1 MDNIKSFC
9 VKFVFSVKLLRNS
22 IICGD
27 ILKIDLHMHSTFSDG
42 TLTVP
47 QIVDFAKKNDF
58 EYISVTDHNN
68 FQSVG
73 VLKETVG
80 ELPHKI
86 AGIELSTKHNG
97 KKLHLLGYFN
107 VNSDFSSEKFA
118 PLTALLDREAESKAV
133 QVRQMIDNLSVDY
146 DVNYDEFLSMLNGD
160 GFINRVHIARYLTDK
175 GITESVSNAFKTI
188 INTKS
193 KYFVKRRE
201 MTFEE
206 GLDAVVQCGGLP
218 SIAHFV
224 EYGFTDEEIDEIA
237 TITAKATDTV
247 GVELWHYKQN
257 ADFRRQIIDRCK
269 KYDNLNIVFTAGSDF
284 HGANKVQNIGEIS
297 PDELTAE
304 EKRFFDDQI
313 KHTIEVFKSR
323 NIIKD
328 RD

>member
-9 VKFVFSVKLLRNS
+9 VKFVFSVKLLRNF

-206 GLDAVVQCGGLP
+206 GLNAVVRCGGLP

-257 ADFRRQIIDRCK
+257 ADLRRQIIDRCK

-313 KHTIEVFKSR
+313 KHTLEVFKNR

>member
-1 MDNIKSFC
+1 M
-9 VKFVFSVKLLRNS
+9 
-22 IICGD
+22 
-27 ILKIDLHMHSTFSDG
+27 KIDMHMHSTFSDG
-42 TLTVP
+42 TFTVP
-47 QIVDFAKKNDF
+47 QIVEFARKNNF
-58 EYISVTDHNN
+58 EYVAITDHNSI
-68 FQSVG
+68 QSVD
-73 VLKETVG
+73 VLKEMTG

-107 VNSDFSSEKFA
+107 MKDDFDSEKFA
-118 PLTALLDREAESKAV
+118 PLRALLDREAESKSV
-133 QVRQMIDNLSVDY
+133 QVRQMIDNLSADF
-146 DVNYDEFLSMLNGD
+146 DVSYDEFLSMLNGD
-160 GFINRVHIARYLTDK
+160 GFVNRVHIARYLTDK

-206 GLDAVVQCGGLP
+206 GLYAIVQCGGIP

-237 TITAKATDTV
+237 AITAKATDTV

-257 ADFRRQIIDRCK
+257 ADFRKQIINRCK
-269 KYDNLNIVFTAGSDF
+269 KYNNLNIIFTAGSDF

-304 EKRFFDDQI
+304 EQRFFDNQI
-313 KHTIEVFKSR
+313 KHTLEVFKNR

>member
-1 MDNIKSFC
+1 M
-9 VKFVFSVKLLRNS
+9 
-22 IICGD
+22 
-27 ILKIDLHMHSTFSDG
+27 KIDMHMHSTFSDG
-42 TLTVP
+42 TFTVP
-47 QIVDFAKKNDF
+47 QIVEFARKNNF
-58 EYISVTDHNN
+58 EYVAITDHNN
-68 FQSVG
+68 IQSVD
-73 VLKETVG
+73 VLKETAG

-107 VNSDFSSEKFA
+107 MKDDFDSKKFA
-118 PLTALLDREAESKAV
+118 PLRALLDREAESKSV
-133 QVRQMIDNLSVDY
+133 QVRQMIDNLSADF
-146 DVNYDEFLSMLNGD
+146 DVSYDEFLSMLNGD
-160 GFINRVHIARYLTDK
+160 GFVNRVHIARYLTDK
-175 GITESVSNAFKTI
+175 GITESVSSAFKTV

-206 GLDAVVQCGGLP
+206 GLNAIVQCGGIP

-224 EYGFTDEEIDEIA
+224 EYRFTDEEIDEIA
-237 TITAKATDTV
+237 AITAKVTDTV

-257 ADFRRQIIDRCK
+257 ADFRKQIINRCK
-269 KYDNLNIVFTAGSDF
+269 KYNNLNIVFTAGSDF

-304 EKRFFDDQI
+304 EQRFFDEQI
-313 KHTIEVFKSR
+313 KHTLEVFKNR

>member
-1 MDNIKSFC
+1 M
-9 VKFVFSVKLLRNS
+9 
-22 IICGD
+22 
-27 ILKIDLHMHSTFSDG
+27 KIDMHMHSTFSDG
-42 TLTVP
+42 TFTVP
-47 QIVDFAKKNDF
+47 QIVEFARKNNF
-58 EYISVTDHNN
+58 EYVAITDHNSI
-68 FQSVG
+68 QSVD
-73 VLKETVG
+73 VLKGMTG

-107 VNSDFSSEKFA
+107 MKDDFDSEKFA
-118 PLTALLDREAESKAV
+118 FLRALLDREAKSKSV
-133 QVRQMIDNLSVDY
+133 QVRQMIDNLSADF
-146 DVNYDEFLSMLNGD
+146 DVSYDEFLSMLNGD
-160 GFINRVHIARYLTDK
+160 GFVNRVHIARYLTDK
-175 GITESVSNAFKTI
+175 GITESVSSAFKTV

-206 GLDAVVQCGGLP
+206 GLYAIVQCGGIP

-237 TITAKATDTV
+237 AITAKATDTV

-257 ADFRRQIIDRCK
+257 ADFRKLIVDRCK
-269 KYDNLNIVFTAGSDF
+269 KYNNLNIIFTAGSDF

-297 PDELTAE
+297 PDGLTAE
-304 EKRFFDDQI
+304 EQRFFDNQI
-313 KHTIEVFKSR
+313 KHTLEVFKNR

>member
-1 MDNIKSFC
+1 MK
-9 VKFVFSVKLLRNS
+9 V
-22 IICGD
+22 
-27 ILKIDLHMHSTFSDG
+27 DLHIHSTFSDG

-47 QIVDFAKKNDF
+47 QIVEFARENNF
-58 EYISVTDHNN
+58 EYIAITDHNN

-73 VLKETVG
+73 VLKGMTD

-107 VNSDFSSEKFA
+107 VNSDFDSEKFA
-118 PLTALLDREAESKAV
+118 PLRALIDREAESKSV
-133 QVRQMIDNLSVDY
+133 QVRQMIDNLSVDF
-146 DVNYDEFLSMLNGD
+146 DVSYDEFLSMLNGD
-160 GFINRVHIARYLTDK
+160 GFVNRVHIARYLTDK
-175 GITESVSNAFKTI
+175 GITDSVSNAFKTI

-206 GLDAVVQCGGLP
+206 GLYAVVQCGGLP

-224 EYGFTDEEIDEIA
+224 EYRFTDEEIDEIA
-237 TITAKATDTV
+237 TITADATDTV

-269 KYDNLNIVFTAGSDF
+269 KYNDLNIVFTAGSDF

-297 PDELTAE
+297 PDKLSAE
-304 EKRFFDDQI
+304 EQRFFDDQI
-313 KHTIEVFKSR
+313 KHTLEVFKNI
-323 NIIKD
+323 NII
-328 RD
+328 

>member
-1 MDNIKSFC
+1 M
-9 VKFVFSVKLLRNS
+9 
-22 IICGD
+22 
-27 ILKIDLHMHSTFSDG
+27 KIDMHMHSTFSDG
-42 TLTVP
+42 TFTVP
-47 QIVDFAKKNDF
+47 QIVEFARKNNF
-58 EYISVTDHNN
+58 EYVAITDHNSI
-68 FQSVG
+68 QSVD
-73 VLKETVG
+73 VLKEMTG

-107 VNSDFSSEKFA
+107 MKDDFDSEKFA
-118 PLTALLDREAESKAV
+118 PLRALLDREAKSKSV
-133 QVRQMIDNLSVDY
+133 QVRQMIDNLSADF
-146 DVNYDEFLSMLNGD
+146 DVSYDEFLSMLNGD
-160 GFINRVHIARYLTDK
+160 GFVNRVHIARYLTDK
-175 GITESVSNAFKTI
+175 GITDSVSSAFKTV

-206 GLDAVVQCGGLP
+206 GLYAIVQCGGIP

-237 TITAKATDTV
+237 AITAKATDTV

-257 ADFRRQIIDRCK
+257 ADFRKQIIDRCK
-269 KYDNLNIVFTAGSDF
+269 KYNNLNIIFTAGSDF

-304 EKRFFDDQI
+304 EQRFFDNQI
-313 KHTIEVFKSR
+313 KHTLEVFKNR

>member
-1 MDNIKSFC
+1 M
-9 VKFVFSVKLLRNS
+9 
-22 IICGD
+22 
-27 ILKIDLHMHSTFSDG
+27 KIDMHMHSTFSDG
-42 TLTVP
+42 TFTVP
-47 QIVDFAKKNDF
+47 QIVEFARKNNF
-58 EYISVTDHNN
+58 EYVAITDHNSI
-68 FQSVG
+68 QSVD
-73 VLKETVG
+73 VLKEMTG

-107 VNSDFSSEKFA
+107 MKDDFDSKKFA
-118 PLTALLDREAESKAV
+118 PLRALLDREAKSKSV
-133 QVRQMIDNLSVDY
+133 QVRQMIDNLSADF
-146 DVNYDEFLSMLNGD
+146 DVSYDEFLSMLNGD
-160 GFINRVHIARYLTDK
+160 GFVNRVHIARYLTDK
-175 GITESVSNAFKTI
+175 GITDSVSNAFKTV

-201 MTFEE
+201 MSFEE
-206 GLDAVVQCGGLP
+206 GLYAIVQCGGIP

-257 ADFRRQIIDRCK
+257 ADFRKQIIDRCK
-269 KYDNLNIVFTAGSDF
+269 KYNNLNIVFTAGSDF

-304 EKRFFDDQI
+304 EQRFFDEQI
-313 KHTIEVFKSR
+313 KHTLEVFKNR

>member
-1 MDNIKSFC
+1 M
-9 VKFVFSVKLLRNS
+9 
-22 IICGD
+22 
-27 ILKIDLHMHSTFSDG
+27 KIDMHMHSTFSDG
-42 TLTVP
+42 TFTVP
-47 QIVDFAKKNDF
+47 QIVEFARKNNF
-58 EYISVTDHNN
+58 EYVAITDHNSI
-68 FQSVG
+68 QSVD
-73 VLKETVG
+73 VLKEMTG

-107 VNSDFSSEKFA
+107 MKDDFDSEKFA
-118 PLTALLDREAESKAV
+118 SLRALLDREAKSKSV
-133 QVRQMIDNLSVDY
+133 QVRQMIDNLSADF
-146 DVNYDEFLSMLNGD
+146 DVSYDEFLSMLNGD
-160 GFINRVHIARYLTDK
+160 GFVNRVHIARYLTDK
-175 GITESVSNAFKTI
+175 GITESVSNAFKTV

-206 GLDAVVQCGGLP
+206 GLYAIVQCGGIP

-257 ADFRRQIIDRCK
+257 ADFRKQIIDRCK
-269 KYDNLNIVFTAGSDF
+269 KYNNLNIIFTAGSDF

-297 PDELTAE
+297 PDELTVE
-304 EKRFFDDQI
+304 EQRFFDDQI
-313 KHTIEVFKSR
+313 KHTLEVFKSR

>member
-1 MDNIKSFC
+1 M
-9 VKFVFSVKLLRNS
+9 
-22 IICGD
+22 
-27 ILKIDLHMHSTFSDG
+27 KIDMHMHSTFSDG
-42 TLTVP
+42 TFTVP
-47 QIVDFAKKNDF
+47 QIVEFARKNNF
-58 EYISVTDHNN
+58 EYVAITDHNSI
-68 FQSVG
+68 QSVD
-73 VLKETVG
+73 VLKEMTG

-107 VNSDFSSEKFA
+107 MKDDFDSEKFA
-118 PLTALLDREAESKAV
+118 SLRALLDREAKSKSV
-133 QVRQMIDNLSVDY
+133 QVRQMIDNLSADF
-146 DVNYDEFLSMLNGD
+146 DVSYDEFLSMLNGD
-160 GFINRVHIARYLTDK
+160 GFVNRVHIARYLTDK
-175 GITESVSNAFKTI
+175 GITESVSSAFKTV

-206 GLDAVVQCGGLP
+206 GLYAVVQCGGIP

-237 TITAKATDTV
+237 AITAKATDTV

-257 ADFRRQIIDRCK
+257 ADFRKLIVDRCK
-269 KYDNLNIVFTAGSDF
+269 KYSNLNICFTAGSDF

-304 EKRFFDDQI
+304 EQRFFDNQI
-313 KHTIEVFKSR
+313 KHTLEVFKNR

>member
-9 VKFVFSVKLLRNS
+9 VKFVFSVKLLRNF
-22 IICGD
+22 IISGD

-42 TLTVP
+42 TFTVP

-118 PLTALLDREAESKAV
+118 PLTLLLDREAESKAV

-206 GLDAVVQCGGLP
+206 GLNAVVRCGGLP

-297 PDELTAE
+297 PDELTADE
-304 EKRFFDDQI
+304 QRFFDDQI

>member
-1 MDNIKSFC
+1 M
-9 VKFVFSVKLLRNS
+9 
-22 IICGD
+22 
-27 ILKIDLHMHSTFSDG
+27 KIDMHMHSTFSDG
-42 TLTVP
+42 TFTVP
-47 QIVDFAKKNDF
+47 QIVEFARKNNF
-58 EYISVTDHNN
+58 EYVAITDHNSI
-68 FQSVG
+68 QSVD
-73 VLKETVG
+73 VLKEMTG

-107 VNSDFSSEKFA
+107 MKDDFDSEKFA
-118 PLTALLDREAESKAV
+118 SLRALLDREAKSKSV
-133 QVRQMIDNLSVDY
+133 QVRQMIDNLSADF
-146 DVNYDEFLSMLNGD
+146 DVSYDEFLSMLNGD
-160 GFINRVHIARYLTDK
+160 GFVNRVHIARYLTDK
-175 GITESVSNAFKTI
+175 GITESVSNAFKTV

-206 GLDAVVQCGGLP
+206 GLYAIVQCGGIP

-257 ADFRRQIIDRCK
+257 ADFRKQIIDRCK
-269 KYDNLNIVFTAGSDF
+269 KYNNLNIIFTAGSDF

-304 EKRFFDDQI
+304 EQRFFDNQI
-313 KHTIEVFKSR
+313 KHTLEVFKNR

>member
-9 VKFVFSVKLLRNS
+9 VKFVFSVKLLRNF

-68 FQSVG
+68 FKSVG

-118 PLTALLDREAESKAV
+118 PLRVLLYREAESKAV

-175 GITESVSNAFKTI
+175 GITESVSDAFKTI

-206 GLDAVVQCGGLP
+206 GLDAVVRCGGLP

-269 KYDNLNIVFTAGSDF
+269 KYDNLNIIFTAGSDF
-284 HGANKVQNIGEIS
+284 HGANKVQDIGEIS
-297 PDELTAE
+297 PDELTADE
-304 EKRFFDDQI
+304 QRFFDDQI
-313 KHTIEVFKSR
+313 KHTLEVFKNR

>member
-1 MDNIKSFC
+1 M
-9 VKFVFSVKLLRNS
+9 
-22 IICGD
+22 
-27 ILKIDLHMHSTFSDG
+27 KIDMHMHSTFSDG
-42 TLTVP
+42 TFTVP
-47 QIVDFAKKNDF
+47 QIVEFARKNNF
-58 EYISVTDHNN
+58 EYVAITDHNSI
-68 FQSVG
+68 QSVD
-73 VLKETVG
+73 VLKGMIG

-107 VNSDFSSEKFA
+107 MKDDFDSKKFA
-118 PLTALLDREAESKAV
+118 PLRALLDREAKSKSV
-133 QVRQMIDNLSVDY
+133 QVRQMIDNLSADF
-146 DVNYDEFLSMLNGD
+146 DVSYDEFLSMLNGD
-160 GFINRVHIARYLTDK
+160 GFVNRVHIARYLTDK
-175 GITESVSNAFKTI
+175 KITESVSSAFKTV

-206 GLDAVVQCGGLP
+206 GLNAIVQCGGIP

-224 EYGFTDEEIDEIA
+224 EYRFTDEEIDEIA
-237 TITAKATDTV
+237 AITAKVTDTV

-257 ADFRRQIIDRCK
+257 ADFRKQIINRCK
-269 KYDNLNIVFTAGSDF
+269 KYNNINIVFTAGSDF

-304 EKRFFDDQI
+304 EQRFFDEQI
-313 KHTIEVFKSR
+313 KHTLEVFKNR

>member
-1 MDNIKSFC
+1 MK
-9 VKFVFSVKLLRNS
+9 V
-22 IICGD
+22 
-27 ILKIDLHMHSTFSDG
+27 DLHIHSTFSDG

-47 QIVDFAKKNDF
+47 QIVEFARENNF
-58 EYISVTDHNN
+58 EYIAITDHNN

-73 VLKETVG
+73 VLKEMTD

-107 VNSDFSSEKFA
+107 VNSDFDSEKFA
-118 PLTALLDREAESKAV
+118 PLKALLDREAESKSV
-133 QVRQMIDNLSVDY
+133 QVRQMIDNLSADF
-146 DVNYDEFLSMLNGD
+146 DVSYDEFLSMLNGD
-160 GFINRVHIARYLTDK
+160 GFVNRVHIARYLTDK
-175 GITESVSNAFKTI
+175 GITDSVSNAFKTI

-206 GLDAVVQCGGLP
+206 GLYAVVQCGGLP

-224 EYGFTDEEIDEIA
+224 EYRFTDEEIDEIA
-237 TITAKATDTV
+237 TIMADATDTV

-257 ADFRRQIIDRCK
+257 SDFRRQIIERCK
-269 KYDNLNIVFTAGSDF
+269 KYNNLNIVFTAGSDF

-297 PDELTAE
+297 PDKLSAE
-304 EKRFFDDQI
+304 EQRFFDDQI
-313 KHTIEVFKSR
+313 KHTLEVFKNR
-323 NIIKD
+323 NII
-328 RD
+328 

>member
-1 MDNIKSFC
+1 M
-9 VKFVFSVKLLRNS
+9 
-22 IICGD
+22 
-27 ILKIDLHMHSTFSDG
+27 KIDMHMHSTFSDG
-42 TLTVP
+42 TFTVP
-47 QIVDFAKKNDF
+47 QIVEFARKNNF
-58 EYISVTDHNN
+58 EYVAITDHNN
-68 FQSVG
+68 IQSVD
-73 VLKETVG
+73 VLKETAG

-107 VNSDFSSEKFA
+107 MKDDFDSKKFA
-118 PLTALLDREAESKAV
+118 PLRVLLDREAESKSV
-133 QVRQMIDNLSVDY
+133 QVRQMIDNLSADF
-146 DVNYDEFLSMLNGD
+146 DVSYDEFLSMLNGD
-160 GFINRVHIARYLTDK
+160 GFVNRVHIARHLTDK
-175 GITESVSNAFKTI
+175 KITESVSSAFKTV

-206 GLDAVVQCGGLP
+206 GLNAIVQCGGIP

-224 EYGFTDEEIDEIA
+224 EYRFTDEEIDEIA
-237 TITAKATDTV
+237 AITAKVTDTV

-257 ADFRRQIIDRCK
+257 ADFRKQIIDRCK
-269 KYDNLNIVFTAGSDF
+269 KYNNLNIVFTAGSDF

-297 PDELTAE
+297 PDELSAE
-304 EKRFFDDQI
+304 EQRFFDDQI
-313 KHTIEVFKSR
+313 KHTLEVFKNR

>member
-1 MDNIKSFC
+1 M
-9 VKFVFSVKLLRNS
+9 
-22 IICGD
+22 
-27 ILKIDLHMHSTFSDG
+27 KIDMHMHSTFSDG
-42 TLTVP
+42 TFTVP
-47 QIVDFAKKNDF
+47 QIVEFARKNNF
-58 EYISVTDHNN
+58 KYVAITDHNSI
-68 FQSVG
+68 QSVD
-73 VLKETVG
+73 VLKEMTG

-107 VNSDFSSEKFA
+107 MKDDFDSEKFA
-118 PLTALLDREAESKAV
+118 PLRALLDREAESKSV
-133 QVRQMIDNLSVDY
+133 QVRQMIDNLSADF
-146 DVNYDEFLSMLNGD
+146 DVSYDEFLSMLNGD
-160 GFINRVHIARYLTDK
+160 GFVNRVHIARYLTDK
-175 GITESVSNAFKTI
+175 GITDSVSNAFKTI

-206 GLDAVVQCGGLP
+206 GLYAIVQCGGIP

-237 TITAKATDTV
+237 AITAKATDTV

-257 ADFRRQIIDRCK
+257 ADFRKLIVDRCK
-269 KYDNLNIVFTAGSDF
+269 KYNNLNIIFTAGSDF

-297 PDELTAE
+297 PDGLTAE
-304 EKRFFDDQI
+304 EQRFFDNQI
-313 KHTIEVFKSR
+313 KHTLEVFKNR

>member
-1 MDNIKSFC
+1 MK
-9 VKFVFSVKLLRNS
+9 V
-22 IICGD
+22 
-27 ILKIDLHMHSTFSDG
+27 DLHIHSTFSDG

-47 QIVDFAKKNDF
+47 QIVEFARENNF
-58 EYISVTDHNN
+58 EYIAITDHNN

-73 VLKETVG
+73 VLKEMTD

-107 VNSDFSSEKFA
+107 VNSDFDSEKFA
-118 PLTALLDREAESKAV
+118 PLRALIDREAESKSV
-133 QVRQMIDNLSVDY
+133 QVRQMIDNLSVDF
-146 DVNYDEFLSMLNGD
+146 DVSYDEFLSMLNGD
-160 GFINRVHIARYLTDK
+160 GFVNRVHIARYLTDK
-175 GITESVSNAFKTI
+175 GITDSVSNAFKTV
-188 INTKS
+188 INAKS

-206 GLDAVVQCGGLP
+206 GLYAVVQCGGLP

-224 EYGFTDEEIDEIA
+224 EYRFTDEEIDEIA
-237 TITAKATDTV
+237 TITADATDTV

-269 KYDNLNIVFTAGSDF
+269 KYNNLNIFFTAGSDF

-297 PDELTAE
+297 PDKLSAE
-304 EKRFFDDQI
+304 EQRFFDDQI
-313 KHTIEVFKSR
+313 KHTLEVFKNS

>member
-1 MDNIKSFC
+1 MK
-9 VKFVFSVKLLRNS
+9 V
-22 IICGD
+22 
-27 ILKIDLHMHSTFSDG
+27 DLHIHSTFSDG

-47 QIVDFAKKNDF
+47 QIVEFARENNF
-58 EYISVTDHNN
+58 EYIAITDHNN

-73 VLKETVG
+73 VLKGMTD

-107 VNSDFSSEKFA
+107 VNSDFDSEKFA
-118 PLTALLDREAESKAV
+118 PLRALLDREAESKSV
-133 QVRQMIDNLSVDY
+133 QVRQMIDNLSVDF
-146 DVNYDEFLSMLNGD
+146 DVSYDEFLSMLNGD
-160 GFINRVHIARYLTDK
+160 GFVNRVHIARYLTDK
-175 GITESVSNAFKTI
+175 GITDSVSNAFKTI

-206 GLDAVVQCGGLP
+206 GLYAVVQCGGLP

-224 EYGFTDEEIDEIA
+224 EYRFTDEEIDEIA
-237 TITAKATDTV
+237 TITADATDTV

-269 KYDNLNIVFTAGSDF
+269 KYNNLNIVFTAGSDF

-297 PDELTAE
+297 PDELSAE
-304 EKRFFDDQI
+304 EQRFFDDQI
-313 KHTIEVFKSR
+313 KHTLEVFKNR

>member
-1 MDNIKSFC
+1 
-9 VKFVFSVKLLRNS
+9 
-22 IICGD
+22 
-27 ILKIDLHMHSTFSDG
+27 MHSTFSDG
-42 TLTVP
+42 TFTVP
-47 QIVDFAKKNDF
+47 QIVEFARKNNF
-58 EYISVTDHNN
+58 EYVAITDHNN
-68 FQSVG
+68 IQSVD
-73 VLKETVG
+73 VLKETAG

-107 VNSDFSSEKFA
+107 MKDDFDSKKFA
-118 PLTALLDREAESKAV
+118 PLRALLDREAESKSV
-133 QVRQMIDNLSVDY
+133 QVRQMIDNLSADF
-146 DVNYDEFLSMLNGD
+146 DVSYDEFLSMLNGD
-160 GFINRVHIARYLTDK
+160 GFVNRVHIARYLTDK
-175 GITESVSNAFKTI
+175 GITESVSSAFKTV

-206 GLDAVVQCGGLP
+206 GLNAIVQCGGIP

-224 EYGFTDEEIDEIA
+224 EYRFTDEEIDEIA
-237 TITAKATDTV
+237 AITAKVTDTV

-257 ADFRRQIIDRCK
+257 ADFRKQIIDRCK
-269 KYDNLNIVFTAGSDF
+269 KYNNLNIVFTAGSDF

-304 EKRFFDDQI
+304 EQRFFDEQI
-313 KHTIEVFKSR
+313 KHTLEVFKSR

>member
-1 MDNIKSFC
+1 M
-9 VKFVFSVKLLRNS
+9 
-22 IICGD
+22 
-27 ILKIDLHMHSTFSDG
+27 KIDMHMHSTFSDG
-42 TLTVP
+42 TFTVS
-47 QIVDFAKKNDF
+47 QIVEFARKNNF
-58 EYISVTDHNN
+58 EYVAITDHNN
-68 FQSVG
+68 IQSVD
-73 VLKETVG
+73 VLKETAG

-107 VNSDFSSEKFA
+107 LKDDFDSKKFA
-118 PLTALLDREAESKAV
+118 PLRVLLDREAESKSV
-133 QVRQMIDNLSVDY
+133 QVRQMIDNLSADF
-146 DVNYDEFLSMLNGD
+146 DVSYDEFLSMLNGD
-160 GFINRVHIARYLTDK
+160 GFVNRVHIARYLTDK
-175 GITESVSNAFKTI
+175 KITESVSSAFKTV

-206 GLDAVVQCGGLP
+206 GLNAIVQCGGIP

-224 EYGFTDEEIDEIA
+224 EYRFTDEEIDEIA
-237 TITAKATDTV
+237 AITAKVTDTV

-257 ADFRRQIIDRCK
+257 ADFRKQIIDRCK
-269 KYDNLNIVFTAGSDF
+269 KYNNLNIIFTAGSDF

-297 PDELTAE
+297 PDEFTAE
-304 EKRFFDDQI
+304 EQRFFDEQI
-313 KHTIEVFKSR
+313 KHTLEVFKNR

>member
-1 MDNIKSFC
+1 MK
-9 VKFVFSVKLLRNS
+9 V
-22 IICGD
+22 
-27 ILKIDLHMHSTFSDG
+27 DLHIHSTFSDG

-47 QIVDFAKKNDF
+47 QIVEFARKNNF
-58 EYISVTDHNN
+58 EYIAITDHNN

-73 VLKETVG
+73 ALKEMTD

-107 VNSDFSSEKFA
+107 VNSDFDSEKFA
-118 PLTALLDREAESKAV
+118 PLRALLDREAESKSV
-133 QVRQMIDNLSVDY
+133 QVRQMIDNLSVDF
-146 DVNYDEFLSMLNGD
+146 DVRYDEFLSMLNSD
-160 GFINRVHIARYLTDK
+160 GFVNRVHIARYLTDK
-175 GITESVSNAFKTI
+175 GITDSVSNAFKTI

-206 GLDAVVQCGGLP
+206 GLYAVVQCGGLP

-224 EYGFTDEEIDEIA
+224 EYRFTDEEIDEIA
-237 TITAKATDTV
+237 TITADATDTV

-269 KYDNLNIVFTAGSDF
+269 KYNNLNIVFTAGSDF

-297 PDELTAE
+297 PDKLSAE
-304 EKRFFDDQI
+304 EQRFFDDQI
-313 KHTIEVFKSR
+313 KHTLEVFKNR
-323 NIIKD
+323 NII
-328 RD
+328 

>member
-9 VKFVFSVKLLRNS
+9 VKFVFSVKLLRNF

-42 TLTVP
+42 TFTVP

-107 VNSDFSSEKFA
+107 VDSDFSSEKFA
-118 PLTALLDREAESKAV
+118 PLTLLLDREAESKAV

-206 GLDAVVQCGGLP
+206 GLDAVVRCGGLP
-218 SIAHFV
+218 SIAHFI

-304 EKRFFDDQI
+304 EQRFFDDQI
-313 KHTIEVFKSR
+313 KHTLEVFKSR

>member
-1 MDNIKSFC
+1 M
-9 VKFVFSVKLLRNS
+9 
-22 IICGD
+22 
-27 ILKIDLHMHSTFSDG
+27 KIDMHMHSTFSDG
-42 TLTVP
+42 TFTVP
-47 QIVDFAKKNDF
+47 QIVEFARKNNF
-58 EYISVTDHNN
+58 EYVAITDHNSI
-68 FQSVG
+68 QSVD
-73 VLKETVG
+73 VLKEMTG

-107 VNSDFSSEKFA
+107 MKDDFDSEKFA
-118 PLTALLDREAESKAV
+118 SLRALLDREAESKSV
-133 QVRQMIDNLSVDY
+133 QVRQMIDNLSVDF
-146 DVNYDEFLSMLNGD
+146 DVSYDEFLSMLNGD
-160 GFINRVHIARYLTDK
+160 GFVNRVHIARYLTDK
-175 GITESVSNAFKTI
+175 GITESVSSAFKTV

-206 GLDAVVQCGGLP
+206 GLYAVVQCGGIP

-257 ADFRRQIIDRCK
+257 ADFRKQIIDRCK
-269 KYDNLNIVFTAGSDF
+269 KYNNLNIIFTAGSDF

-304 EKRFFDDQI
+304 EQRFFDNQI
-313 KHTIEVFKSR
+313 KHTLEVFKNR

>member
-1 MDNIKSFC
+1 MK
-9 VKFVFSVKLLRNS
+9 V
-22 IICGD
+22 
-27 ILKIDLHMHSTFSDG
+27 DLHIHSTFSDG

-47 QIVDFAKKNDF
+47 QIVEFARKNTF
-58 EYISVTDHNN
+58 EYVAITDHNN

-73 VLKETVG
+73 VLKKMTY

-107 VNSDFSSEKFA
+107 INSDFDSEKFA
-118 PLTALLDREAESKAV
+118 PLRALLDREAESKSV
-133 QVRQMIDNLSVDY
+133 QVRQMIDNLSVDF
-146 DVNYDEFLSMLNGD
+146 DVSYDEFLSMLNGD
-160 GFINRVHIARYLTDK
+160 GFVNRVHIARYLTDK
-175 GITESVSNAFKTI
+175 GITDSVSNAFKTI

-206 GLDAVVQCGGLP
+206 GLYAVVQCGGLP

-224 EYGFTDEEIDEIA
+224 EYRFTDEEIDEIA
-237 TITAKATDTV
+237 TITADATDTV
-247 GVELWHYKQN
+247 GVELWHNKQN

-269 KYDNLNIVFTAGSDF
+269 KYNNLNIVFTAGSDF

-297 PDELTAE
+297 PDELSAE
-304 EKRFFDDQI
+304 EQRFFDDQI
-313 KHTIEVFKSR
+313 KHTLEVFKNR
-323 NIIKD
+323 NIIKVKD

>member
-1 MDNIKSFC
+1 MK
-9 VKFVFSVKLLRNS
+9 V
-22 IICGD
+22 
-27 ILKIDLHMHSTFSDG
+27 DLHIHSTFSDG

-47 QIVDFAKKNDF
+47 QIVEFARENNF
-58 EYISVTDHNN
+58 EYIAITDHNN

-73 VLKETVG
+73 VLKEMTD

-107 VNSDFSSEKFA
+107 VNSDFDSEKFA
-118 PLTALLDREAESKAV
+118 PLRALLDREAESKSV
-133 QVRQMIDNLSVDY
+133 QVRQMIDNLSVDF
-146 DVNYDEFLSMLNGD
+146 DVSYDEFLSMLNGD
-160 GFINRVHIARYLTDK
+160 GFVNRVHIARYLTDK
-175 GITESVSNAFKTI
+175 GITDSVSNAFKTV

-206 GLDAVVQCGGLP
+206 GLYAVVQCGGLP

-224 EYGFTDEEIDEIA
+224 EYRFTDEEIDEIA
-237 TITAKATDTV
+237 TITADATDTV

-269 KYDNLNIVFTAGSDF
+269 KYNNLNIFFTAGSDF

-297 PDELTAE
+297 PDKLSAE
-304 EKRFFDDQI
+304 EQRFIDEQI
-313 KHTIEVFKSR
+313 KHTLEVFKNR
-323 NIIKD
+323 NII
-328 RD
+328 

>member
-1 MDNIKSFC
+1 
-9 VKFVFSVKLLRNS
+9 
-22 IICGD
+22 
-27 ILKIDLHMHSTFSDG
+27 MHSTFSDG
-42 TLTVP
+42 TFTVP
-47 QIVDFAKKNDF
+47 QIVEFARKNNF
-58 EYISVTDHNN
+58 EYVAITDHNN
-68 FQSVG
+68 IQSVD
-73 VLKETVG
+73 VLKETAG

-107 VNSDFSSEKFA
+107 LKDDFDSKKFA
-118 PLTALLDREAESKAV
+118 PLRALLDREAESKSV
-133 QVRQMIDNLSVDY
+133 QVRQMIDNLSADF
-146 DVNYDEFLSMLNGD
+146 DVSYDEFLSMLNGD
-160 GFINRVHIARYLTDK
+160 GFVNRVHIARYLTDK
-175 GITESVSNAFKTI
+175 GITESVSSAFKTV

-206 GLDAVVQCGGLP
+206 GLNAIVQCGGIP

-224 EYGFTDEEIDEIA
+224 EYRFTDEEIDEIA
-237 TITAKATDTV
+237 AITAKVTDTV

-257 ADFRRQIIDRCK
+257 ADFRKQMIDRCK
-269 KYDNLNIVFTAGSDF
+269 KYNNLNIIFTAGSDF

-304 EKRFFDDQI
+304 EQRFFDEQI
-313 KHTIEVFKSR
+313 KHTLEVFKNR

>member
-1 MDNIKSFC
+1 M
-9 VKFVFSVKLLRNS
+9 
-22 IICGD
+22 
-27 ILKIDLHMHSTFSDG
+27 KIDMHMHSTFSDG
-42 TLTVP
+42 TFTVG
-47 QIVDFAKKNDF
+47 QIVEFARKNNF
-58 EYISVTDHNN
+58 EYVAITDHNSI
-68 FQSVG
+68 QSVD
-73 VLKETVG
+73 VLKGMTG

-107 VNSDFSSEKFA
+107 MKDDFDSEKFA
-118 PLTALLDREAESKAV
+118 SLRALLDREAKSKSV
-133 QVRQMIDNLSVDY
+133 QVRQMIDNLSADF
-146 DVNYDEFLSMLNGD
+146 DVSYDEFLSMLNGD
-160 GFINRVHIARYLTDK
+160 GFVNRVHIARYLTDK
-175 GITESVSNAFKTI
+175 GITESVSNAFKTV

-206 GLDAVVQCGGLP
+206 GLYAIVQCGGIP

-237 TITAKATDTV
+237 AITAKATDTV

-257 ADFRRQIIDRCK
+257 ADFRKLIVDRCK
-269 KYDNLNIVFTAGSDF
+269 KYNNLNIIFTAGSDF

-297 PDELTAE
+297 PDGLTAE
-304 EKRFFDDQI
+304 EQRFFDNQI
-313 KHTIEVFKSR
+313 KHTLEVFKSR

>member
-1 MDNIKSFC
+1 M
-9 VKFVFSVKLLRNS
+9 
-22 IICGD
+22 
-27 ILKIDLHMHSTFSDG
+27 KIDLHMHSTFSDG
-42 TLTVP
+42 TFTVP

-175 GITESVSNAFKTI
+175 GITESVSDAFKTI

-206 GLDAVVQCGGLP
+206 GLDAVVRCGGLP

-304 EKRFFDDQI
+304 EQRFFDDQI
-313 KHTIEVFKSR
+313 KHILEVFKNR

>member
-1 MDNIKSFC
+1 M
-9 VKFVFSVKLLRNS
+9 
-22 IICGD
+22 
-27 ILKIDLHMHSTFSDG
+27 KIDMHMHSTFSDG
-42 TLTVP
+42 TFTVP
-47 QIVDFAKKNDF
+47 QIVEFARKNNF
-58 EYISVTDHNN
+58 EYVAITDHNN
-68 FQSVG
+68 IQSVD
-73 VLKETVG
+73 VLKETAG

-107 VNSDFSSEKFA
+107 KEDDFDSKKFA
-118 PLTALLDREAESKAV
+118 PLRVLLDREAESKSV
-133 QVRQMIDNLSVDY
+133 QVRQMIDNLSTDF
-146 DVNYDEFLSMLNGD
+146 DVSYDEFLSMLNGD
-160 GFINRVHIARYLTDK
+160 GFVNRVHIARYLTDK
-175 GITESVSNAFKTI
+175 GITESVSSAFKTV

-193 KYFVKRRE
+193 NYFVKRRE

-206 GLDAVVQCGGLP
+206 GLNAIVQCGGIP

-224 EYGFTDEEIDEIA
+224 EYRFTDEEIDEIA
-237 TITAKATDTV
+237 AITAKVTDTV

-257 ADFRRQIIDRCK
+257 ADFRKQIIDRCK
-269 KYDNLNIVFTAGSDF
+269 KYNNLNIVFTAGSDF

-304 EKRFFDDQI
+304 EQRFFDEQI
-313 KHTIEVFKSR
+313 KHTLEVFKSR

>member
-1 MDNIKSFC
+1 M
-9 VKFVFSVKLLRNS
+9 
-22 IICGD
+22 
-27 ILKIDLHMHSTFSDG
+27 KIDMHMHSTFSDG
-42 TLTVP
+42 TFTVP
-47 QIVDFAKKNDF
+47 QIVEFARKNNF
-58 EYISVTDHNN
+58 EYAAITDHNN
-68 FQSVG
+68 IQSVD
-73 VLKETVG
+73 VLKETAG

-107 VNSDFSSEKFA
+107 MKDDFDSKKFA
-118 PLTALLDREAESKAV
+118 PLRVLLDREAESKSV
-133 QVRQMIDNLSVDY
+133 QVRQMIDKLSADF
-146 DVNYDEFLSMLNGD
+146 DVSYDEFLSMLNGD
-160 GFINRVHIARYLTDK
+160 GFVNRVHIARYLTDK
-175 GITESVSNAFKTI
+175 KITESVSSAFKTV

-206 GLDAVVQCGGLP
+206 GLNAIVQCGGIA

-224 EYGFTDEEIDEIA
+224 EYRFTDEEIDEIA
-237 TITAKATDTV
+237 AITAKVTDTV
-247 GVELWHYKQN
+247 SVELWHYKQN
-257 ADFRRQIIDRCK
+257 ADFRKQIIDRCK
-269 KYDNLNIVFTAGSDF
+269 KYNNLNIVFTAGSDF

-304 EKRFFDDQI
+304 EQRLFDDQI
-313 KHTIEVFKSR
+313 KHTLEVFKNR

>member
-1 MDNIKSFC
+1 MK
-9 VKFVFSVKLLRNS
+9 V
-22 IICGD
+22 
-27 ILKIDLHMHSTFSDG
+27 DLHIHSTFSDG

-47 QIVDFAKKNDF
+47 QIVEFARKNNF
-58 EYISVTDHNN
+58 EYIAITDHNN

-73 VLKETVG
+73 VLKEMTN

-107 VNSDFSSEKFA
+107 VNSDFDSEKFA
-118 PLTALLDREAESKAV
+118 PLKALLDGEAESKSV
-133 QVRQMIDNLSVDY
+133 QVRQMLDNLSVDF
-146 DVNYDEFLSMLNGD
+146 DVSYDEFLSMLNGD
-160 GFINRVHIARYLTDK
+160 GFVNRVHIARYLTDK
-175 GITESVSNAFKTI
+175 GITDSVSNAFKTV

-206 GLDAVVQCGGLP
+206 GLYAVVQCGGLP

-224 EYGFTDEEIDEIA
+224 EYRFTDEEIDEIA
-237 TITAKATDTV
+237 IIMAKATDTV

-269 KYDNLNIVFTAGSDF
+269 KYNNLNIVFTAGSDF

-297 PDELTAE
+297 PDELSAE
-304 EKRFFDDQI
+304 EQRFFDEQI
-313 KHTIEVFKSR
+313 KHTLEVFKNR

>member
-1 MDNIKSFC
+1 M
-9 VKFVFSVKLLRNS
+9 
-22 IICGD
+22 
-27 ILKIDLHMHSTFSDG
+27 KIDMHMHSTFSDG
-42 TLTVP
+42 TFTVL
-47 QIVDFAKKNDF
+47 QIVEFARKNNF
-58 EYISVTDHNN
+58 EYVAITDHNSI
-68 FQSVG
+68 QSVD
-73 VLKETVG
+73 VLKEMTG

-107 VNSDFSSEKFA
+107 MKDDFDSEKFA
-118 PLTALLDREAESKAV
+118 PLRALLDREAESKSV
-133 QVRQMIDNLSVDY
+133 QVRQMIDNLSADF
-146 DVNYDEFLSMLNGD
+146 DVSYDEFLSMLNGD
-160 GFINRVHIARYLTDK
+160 GFVNRVHIARYLTDK
-175 GITESVSNAFKTI
+175 GITESVSSAFKTV

-206 GLDAVVQCGGLP
+206 GLYAIVQCGGIP

-237 TITAKATDTV
+237 AITAKATDTV

-257 ADFRRQIIDRCK
+257 ADFRKQIIDRCK
-269 KYDNLNIVFTAGSDF
+269 KYNNINIIFTAGSDF

-304 EKRFFDDQI
+304 EQRFFDNQI
-313 KHTIEVFKSR
+313 KHTLEVFKNR

>member
-1 MDNIKSFC
+1 M
-9 VKFVFSVKLLRNS
+9 
-22 IICGD
+22 
-27 ILKIDLHMHSTFSDG
+27 KIDMHMHSTFSDG
-42 TLTVP
+42 TFTVP
-47 QIVDFAKKNDF
+47 QIVEFARKNNF
-58 EYISVTDHNN
+58 EYVAITDHNSI
-68 FQSVG
+68 QSVD
-73 VLKETVG
+73 VLKEMAG

-107 VNSDFSSEKFA
+107 VKDDFDSEKFA
-118 PLTALLDREAESKAV
+118 PLRALLDREVKSKSV
-133 QVRQMIDNLSVDY
+133 QVRQMIDNLSDDF
-146 DVNYDEFLSMLNGD
+146 DVSYDEFLSMLNGD
-160 GFINRVHIARYLTDK
+160 GFVNRVHIARYLTDK
-175 GITESVSNAFKTI
+175 GITESVSSAFKTV

-206 GLDAVVQCGGLP
+206 GLYAIVQCGGIP

-224 EYGFTDEEIDEIA
+224 EYAFDDEEIDEIA
-237 TITAKATDTV
+237 KIAAGFTDTV

-257 ADFRRQIIDRCK
+257 ADFRKLIVDRCK
-269 KYDNLNIVFTAGSDF
+269 KYNNLSIIFTAGSDF

-304 EKRFFDDQI
+304 EQRLFDNQI
-313 KHTIEVFKSR
+313 KHTLEVFKNR

>member
-9 VKFVFSVKLLRNS
+9 VKFVFYVKLLRNF

-206 GLDAVVQCGGLP
+206 GLDAVVRCGGLP

>member
-1 MDNIKSFC
+1 M
-9 VKFVFSVKLLRNS
+9 
-22 IICGD
+22 
-27 ILKIDLHMHSTFSDG
+27 KIDMHMHSTFSDG
-42 TLTVP
+42 TFTVP
-47 QIVDFAKKNDF
+47 QIVEFARKNNF
-58 EYISVTDHNN
+58 EYVAITDHNN
-68 FQSVG
+68 IQSVD
-73 VLKETVG
+73 VLKETAG

-107 VNSDFSSEKFA
+107 MKDDFDSKKLA
-118 PLTALLDREAESKAV
+118 PLRALLDREAESKSV
-133 QVRQMIDNLSVDY
+133 QVRQMIDNLSADF
-146 DVNYDEFLSMLNGD
+146 DVSYDEFLSMLNGD
-160 GFINRVHIARYLTDK
+160 GFVNRVHIARYLTDK
-175 GITESVSNAFKTI
+175 KITESVSSAFKTV

-206 GLDAVVQCGGLP
+206 GLNAIVQCGGIP

-224 EYGFTDEEIDEIA
+224 EYRFTDEEIDEIA
-237 TITAKATDTV
+237 TITAKVTDTV

-257 ADFRRQIIDRCK
+257 SDFRKQIIDRCK
-269 KYDNLNIVFTAGSDF
+269 KYNNLNIIFTAGSDF

-304 EKRFFDDQI
+304 EQRFFDEQI
-313 KHTIEVFKSR
+313 KHTLEVFKSR